1 MADLN
6 PQPIPPGRAVNVTV
20 PAEVAFD
27 LEKTQA
33 VLAAVMDRVGC
44 PTCTSGIDIRFKL
57 EENFVVDRETGSVRP
72 I

>member
-6 PQPIPPGRAVNVTV
+6 PQPLPPGRTVNVTV
-20 PAEVAFD
+20 PAEVAYD

-33 VLAAVMDRVGC
+33 VLAAVLDRAGC
-44 PTCTSGIDIRFKL
+44 RTCTSGIDIRFKL
-57 EENFVVDRETGSVRP
+57 EENFFVDRETGSVRS

>member
-6 PQPIPPGRAVNVTV
+6 PQPLPPRTVNVTM

-33 VLAAVMDRVGC
+33 VLAEVMNRVGC
-44 PTCTSGIDIRFKL
+44 PACTSGIDIRFKM
-57 EENFVVDRETGSVRP
+57 EENFAVDRETLSVRP